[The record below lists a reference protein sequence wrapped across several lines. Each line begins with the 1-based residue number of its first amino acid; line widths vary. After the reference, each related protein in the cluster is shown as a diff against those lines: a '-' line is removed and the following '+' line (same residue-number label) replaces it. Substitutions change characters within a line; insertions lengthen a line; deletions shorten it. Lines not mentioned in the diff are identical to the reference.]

1 MFIGS
6 TVFVVLD
13 TIQSMY
19 GARDAFG
26 TLQEHDC
33 SRLTRL
39 SIAQNVVLRMMV
51 RDGFAEAINALV
63 KLTYRLS

>member
-33 SRLTRL
+33 THLTHL

-51 RDGFAEAINALV
+51 SSDFGDN
-63 KLTYRLS
+63 